1 MTYFDISSCRI
12 RRLTK
17 FSLYGLA
24 SMEQIFLYSNNITEI
39 QSGAFAWFSRTAK
52 VYWLSVNLL
61 TTLDESFK
69 EAFQQQ
75 QVKL

>member
-1 MTYFDISSCRI
+1 MQNSPTNEI
-12 RRLTK
+12 L
-17 FSLYGLA
+17 SLYGLA

-39 QSGAFAWFSRTAK
+39 QPGAFAWFSRTAK
-52 VYWLSVNLL
+52 EYWLSVNLL

-75 QVKL
+75 QQVKL